1 MLYFG
6 LGFILGIVAYITYN
20 LIVNKYLHIKR
31 EVQLLK
37 HQKEYYAREVGSLKE
52 YIDWKKGNP

>member
-6 LGFILGIVAYITYN
+6 LGFIIGIVAYIAYN
-20 LIVNKYLHIKR
+20 LIVNKYLQIKR

-37 HQKEYYAREVGSLKE
+37 NQKEYYAREVGSLQD
-52 YIDWKKGNP
+52 YIDWKKSNP